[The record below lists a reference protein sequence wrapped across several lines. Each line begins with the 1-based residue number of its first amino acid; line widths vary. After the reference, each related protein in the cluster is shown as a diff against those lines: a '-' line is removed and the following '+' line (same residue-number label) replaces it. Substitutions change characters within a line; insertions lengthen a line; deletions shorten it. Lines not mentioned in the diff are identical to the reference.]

1 MNATP
6 DMLSTA
12 FKMLAALGLVLG
24 GLGIFFFFT
33 KRLLRKDIG
42 RAHDK
47 MIRVLASQYIGLKK
61 NISLVEIPG
70 AILVVGIA
78 GDSIRLL
85 TKIEDKTI
93 LDQIHDRGSGRITP
107 SFSDQL
113 NKITAA
119 LWRTKTINDVYKPP

>member
-6 DMLSTA
+6 DMLATS
-12 FKMLAALGLVLG
+12 FKMLAALALVLG
-24 GLGIFFFFT
+24 GLGIFFYFA
-33 KRLLRKDIG
+33 KRVMRKDIG
-42 RAHDK
+42 SSGGE

-61 NISLVEIPG
+61 NISLVQIPG

-78 GDSIRLL
+78 GDSICLL

-93 LDQIHDRGSGRITP
+93 LDQIHDQGSGRIAP

-113 NKITAA
+113 NKITS
-119 LWRTKTINDVYKPP
+119 RFIRHRNGQ

>member
-6 DMLSTA
+6 DMLATA
-12 FKMLAALGLVLG
+12 FKMLAALALVLG
-24 GLGIFFFFT
+24 GLGIFFYFT
-33 KRLLRKDIG
+33 RRVMRKDIG
-42 RAHDK
+42 TSGGK
-47 MIRVLASQYIGLKK
+47 MIRVLASQYIGPKK

-78 GDSIRLL
+78 GDTIRLL

-93 LDQIHDRGSGRITP
+93 LDQFHDKGSGRITP

-113 NKITAA
+113 NKITSRFMAH
-119 LWRTKTINDVYKPP
+119 KNDQ

>member
-6 DMLSTA
+6 DMLATTL
-12 FKMLAALGLVLG
+12 KMLAALALVLG
-24 GLGIFFFFT
+24 GLGIFFYFT
-33 KRLLRKDIG
+33 KRVMRKDIG
-42 RAHDK
+42 NSAGG

-61 NISLVEIPG
+61 NISLVQIPG

-78 GDSIRLL
+78 GDSICLL

-93 LDQIHDRGSGRITP
+93 LDQIHDQGAGRIHP

-113 NKITAA
+113 NKITS
-119 LWRTKTINDVYKPP
+119 RFMGHRNDQ